1 MIWPGL
7 YWESLMGRD
16 FKVVF
21 QQFEN
26 ISPFGTDMIHMDI
39 KVRQWKLFSLQ
50 FVELCGGQVVQSPV
64 SGNAFCA
71 LLKVC

>member
-1 MIWPGL
+1 
-7 YWESLMGRD
+7 MGRD

-39 KVRQWKLFSLQ
+39 KVRQ
-50 FVELCGGQVVQSPV
+50 
-64 SGNAFCA
+64 
-71 LLKVC
+71 